1 MVQVVSRREG
11 EGGGGVKKREEE
23 VGPAPH
29 TQRRRVEGF
38 GGERWE
44 GTFQVET
51 LWDPARD
58 TPANFPQSFSPECR
72 RKGSI
77 PRHSVGTQLLQ
88 SGTGT
93 VQNSSSGVGHLL
105 VLVRAKETLGAA
117 EFFTDDFRKHAFET
131 R

>member
-1 MVQVVSRREG
+1 M
-11 EGGGGVKKREEE
+11 KKREEK

-29 TQRRRVEGF
+29 TQKRGVEGC

-44 GTFQVET
+44 ETFQVET

-58 TPANFPQSFSPECR
+58 TPANFPQSFGPEGR

-93 VQNSSSGVGHLL
+93 LQNSSSGVGHLL
-105 VLVRAKETLGAA
+105 VLVRTKETLGAA
-117 EFFTDDFRKHAFET
+117 EFFTHDFWKHASG
-131 R
+131 RS